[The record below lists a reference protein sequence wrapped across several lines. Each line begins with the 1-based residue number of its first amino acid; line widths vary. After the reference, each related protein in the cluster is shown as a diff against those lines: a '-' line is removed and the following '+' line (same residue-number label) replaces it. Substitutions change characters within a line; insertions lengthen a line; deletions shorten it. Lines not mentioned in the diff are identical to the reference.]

1 MNSWLDFGLCNPPS
15 HGENRGSSPLGIAN
29 DFNIL
34 APKWSLVR
42 PASPTFLQWTVL
54 QTISS
59 RSRCDRRSEEAGSDL
74 LAGAF
79 EASGSVVTWR
89 LASQALLLPNWVA
102 GPAGLIGF
110 GDAVLSEHRARGGTD
125 GRDVRRPNIAAI
137 WRGLPGF
144 TGIY

>member
-1 MNSWLDFGLCNPPS
+1 M
-15 HGENRGSSPLGIAN
+15 
-29 DFNIL
+29 
-34 APKWSLVR
+34 
-42 PASPTFLQWTVL
+42 L

-89 LASQALLLPNWVA
+89 LASQALLLPNWIA

-110 GDAVLSEHRARGGTD
+110 GTLCFLSVGREAALMSDTFGDEHRRYMARTS
-125 GRDVRRPNIAAI
+125 RI
-137 WRGLPGF
+137 LPG
-144 TGIY
+144 IY